1 MAVPTIQEYR
11 DLLAE
16 ADTETN
22 RIAQRIADLSAAV
35 VPGMSEADANEVK
48 AGLQAEV
55 DKLKGVGTVP
65 TP

>member
-1 MAVPTIQEYR
+1 MANVQDYR

-16 ADTETN
+16 ADAETN
-22 RIAQRIADLSAAV
+22 RIAQRIQDLMNAV
-35 VPGMSEADANEVK
+35 VPGLTEADAAEIK

-55 DKLKGVGTVP
+55 DKLKGVGQA

>member
-1 MAVPTIQEYR
+1 MANVQDYR

-16 ADTETN
+16 ADAETN
-22 RIAQRIADLSAAV
+22 RIAQRIADLMAGV
-35 VPGMSEADANEVK
+35 VAGLTEADAAEIK